1 MQPLE
6 EIIDEEKLLKQS
18 MSQPILEPSDTTSQA
33 AENIEPTVIIPSAV
47 EAVTTPIVETAVSET
62 ATSAGGSTQQ
72 KSKVD
77 EMLEAY
83 LTKYSAPSTS
93 SSSTAAAATATPS
106 QPIKLKL
113 VQSTSVL
120 DESAAKKE
128 PTVPKLKISGLF
140 GPSAEAKS
148 KGADFSID
156 EFSTTSVNGNQ
167 ESRLASNDHFDDNAM
182 DGDDMIKTSSK
193 TALGDEHLIWKPIT
207 TKASVIISFLYLIS
221 IKIYKLLTVY
231 VQKFKF

>member
-18 MSQPILEPSDTTSQA
+18 MSQPILEPGDTTSQA
-33 AENIEPTVIIPSAV
+33 AENIEPNVIIPSAV
-47 EAVTTPIVETAVSET
+47 EAVTTPIVDTAVSET

-83 LTKYSAPSTS
+83 LTKYSAPSTSS

-193 TALGDEHLIWKPIT
+193 TALADEHLIWKPIT
-207 TKASVIISFLYLIS
+207 TKASVIISFLYL
-221 IKIYKLLTVY
+221 KICD
-231 VQKFKF
+231 